1 MEDWRERTELQ
12 VGKAGVQK
20 LENACVAIIGLGGVG
35 AFAAEML
42 CRAGVGS
49 FILADS
55 DVIDVTNKNR
65 QLPARDSTIGK
76 VKTEVIA
83 ERMRDINKDVKVKI
97 ISTYIEED
105 NLNAKLKLRRKECAT
120 EGDKIARG
128 SVGASESATEGD
140 KIACGSVG
148 AGESAAEGDKAACG
162 SVGEEEWN
170 EVDFV
175 VDAIDTLSPKIALIQ
190 YCLQHKIPLVSSMGA
205 GAKYDATKVR
215 IAEIE
220 KSFNCPLAYM
230 LRKRLHKVGIRK
242 GFKVVFSEEI
252 PVKEAIVPCEGR
264 NKKSRTGT
272 ISYMPAVFGCVCAQA
287 AVEHILSVDV

>member
-1 MEDWRERTELQ
+1 
-12 VGKAGVQK
+12 
-20 LENACVAIIGLGGVG
+20 
-35 AFAAEML
+35 
-42 CRAGVGS
+42 VGS

-55 DVIDVTNKNR
+55 DVIDITNKNR
-65 QLPARDSTIGK
+65 QLPALDSTIGRI
-76 VKTEVIA
+76 KTEVIA

-105 NLNAKLKLRRKECAT
+105 NLSAKLKLRRKECAT

-128 SVGASESATEGD
+128 SVGASESAAESGKTV
-140 KIACGSVG
+140 CGNVG
-148 AGESAAEGDKAACG
+148 ASENMAEGDKAARG

-190 YCLQHKIPLVSSMGA
+190 YCLQNKIPMVSSMGA

-230 LRKRLHKVGIRK
+230 LRKRLHKIGIRK

-287 AVEHILSVDV
+287 AIEHILSVGV

>member
-12 VGKAGVQK
+12 IGHEGVQK
-20 LENACVAIIGLGGVG
+20 LDNACIAIIGLGGVG

-65 QLPARDSTIGK
+65 QLPALDSTIGR
-76 VKTEVIA
+76 VKTDVIA
-83 ERMRDINKDVKVKI
+83 ERMRDINNNVRVKI
-97 ISTYIEED
+97 IHAYLEQD
-105 NLNAKLKLRRKECAT
+105 NIADKLKLCEK
-120 EGDKIARG
+120 
-128 SVGASESATEGD
+128 
-140 KIACGSVG
+140 
-148 AGESAAEGDKAACG
+148 
-162 SVGEEEWN
+162 
-170 EVDFV
+170 VDFV
-175 VDAIDTLSPKIALIQ
+175 IDAIDTLSPKIALIQ
-190 YCLQHKIPLVSSMGA
+190 YCLQNKIPMVSSMGA

-287 AVEHILSVDV
+287 AVEHILSVGV

>member
-12 VGKAGVQK
+12 VGKEGVQR

-55 DVIDVTNKNR
+55 DVIDITNKNR
-65 QLPARDSTIGK
+65 QLPALDSTIGRI
-76 VKTEVIA
+76 KTEVIA

-105 NLNAKLKLRRKECAT
+105 NLSAKLKLRRKECAT
-120 EGDKIARG
+120 KGDKIARG
-128 SVGASESATEGD
+128 SVGASESAAESGKTV
-140 KIACGSVG
+140 CGNVG
-148 AGESAAEGDKAACG
+148 ASENMAEGDKAARG

-190 YCLQHKIPLVSSMGA
+190 YCLQNKIPMVSSMGA

-230 LRKRLHKVGIRK
+230 LRKRLHKIGIRK

-287 AVEHILSVDV
+287 AIEHILSVGV

>member
-12 VGKAGVQK
+12 VGKEGVQR

-55 DVIDVTNKNR
+55 DVIDITNKNR
-65 QLPARDSTIGK
+65 QLPALDSTIGRI
-76 VKTEVIA
+76 KTEVIA

-105 NLNAKLKLRRKECAT
+105 NLSAKLKLRRKECAT

-128 SVGASESATEGD
+128 SVGASE
-140 KIACGSVG
+140 C
-148 AGESAAEGDKAACG
+148 AAEGGKAARG

-190 YCLQHKIPLVSSMGA
+190 YCLQNKIPMVSSMGA

-230 LRKRLHKVGIRK
+230 LRKRLHKIGIRK

-287 AVEHILSVDV
+287 AIEHILSVGV

>member
-12 VGKAGVQK
+12 VGKEGVQR

-55 DVIDVTNKNR
+55 DVIDITNKNR
-65 QLPARDSTIGK
+65 QLPALDSTIGRI
-76 VKTEVIA
+76 KTEVIA

-105 NLNAKLKLRRKECAT
+105 NLSAKLKLRRKECAT

-128 SVGASESATEGD
+128 SVGASESAAESGKTV
-140 KIACGSVG
+140 CGNVG
-148 AGESAAEGDKAACG
+148 ASENMAEGDKAARG

-190 YCLQHKIPLVSSMGA
+190 YCLQNKIPMVSSMGA

-230 LRKRLHKVGIRK
+230 LRKRLHKIGIRK

-287 AVEHILSVDV
+287 AIEHILSVGV

>member
-12 VGKAGVQK
+12 VGKDGVQK

-65 QLPARDSTIGK
+65 QLPALDSTIGK

-105 NLNAKLKLRRKECAT
+105 NLNAKLKLR
-120 EGDKIARG
+120 
-128 SVGASESATEGD
+128 
-140 KIACGSVG
+140 
-148 AGESAAEGDKAACG
+148 AEVLGQVRVPQKGTKLRA
-162 SVGEEEWN
+162 
-170 EVDFV
+170 EVLEQV
-175 VDAIDTLSPKIALIQ
+175 RVRQKGTKRRAEVLEKRSGMRLI
-190 YCLQHKIPLVSSMGA
+190 
-205 GAKYDATKVR
+205 
-215 IAEIE
+215 
-220 KSFNCPLAYM
+220 
-230 LRKRLHKVGIRK
+230 
-242 GFKVVFSEEI
+242 
-252 PVKEAIVPCEGR
+252 
-264 NKKSRTGT
+264 
-272 ISYMPAVFGCVCAQA
+272 
-287 AVEHILSVDV
+287 

>member
-65 QLPARDSTIGK
+65 QLPALDSTIGK

-105 NLNAKLKLRRKECAT
+105 NLSAKLKLRRKECAT

-162 SVGEEEWN
+162 SAGEEDWN

-190 YCLQHKIPLVSSMGA
+190 YCLQNKIPMVSSMGA

>member
-12 VGKAGVQK
+12 VGKEGVQR

-55 DVIDVTNKNR
+55 DVIDITNKNR
-65 QLPARDSTIGK
+65 QLPALDSTIGRI
-76 VKTEVIA
+76 KTEVIA

-105 NLNAKLKLRRKECAT
+105 NLSAKLKLRRKECAT
-120 EGDKIARG
+120 EGDKIAR
-128 SVGASESATEGD
+128 
-140 KIACGSVG
+140 
-148 AGESAAEGDKAACG
+148 G

-190 YCLQHKIPLVSSMGA
+190 YCLQNKIPMVSSMGA

-230 LRKRLHKVGIRK
+230 LRKRLHKIGIRK

-287 AVEHILSVDV
+287 AIEHILSVGV

>member
-65 QLPARDSTIGK
+65 QLPALDSTIGK

-120 EGDKIARG
+120 EGDKIA
-128 SVGASESATEGD
+128 
-140 KIACGSVG
+140 CGSVG

-175 VDAIDTLSPKIALIQ
+175 VDAIDTRSPKIALI
-190 YCLQHKIPLVSSMGA
+190 
-205 GAKYDATKVR
+205 
-215 IAEIE
+215 
-220 KSFNCPLAYM
+220 
-230 LRKRLHKVGIRK
+230 
-242 GFKVVFSEEI
+242 
-252 PVKEAIVPCEGR
+252 
-264 NKKSRTGT
+264 
-272 ISYMPAVFGCVCAQA
+272 
-287 AVEHILSVDV
+287 